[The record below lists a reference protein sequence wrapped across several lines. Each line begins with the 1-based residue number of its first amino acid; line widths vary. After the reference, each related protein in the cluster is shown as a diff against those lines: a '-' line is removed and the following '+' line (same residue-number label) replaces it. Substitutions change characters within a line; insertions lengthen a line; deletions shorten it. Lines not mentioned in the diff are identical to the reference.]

1 MIGLF
6 WKKGQLDSWLFF
18 VRSVG
23 DLNRDPGSEFSALR
37 GRKKTQGKHKF
48 QIPRPEA
55 LLIQFKIVV
64 DKMYLNDYYDGSL
77 T

>member
-23 DLNRDPGSEFSALR
+23 DLNRDPA
-37 GRKKTQGKHKF
+37 GRKHKLNTTGPD
-48 QIPRPEA
+48 QLPGPHTT
-55 LLIQFKIVV
+55 LLKIFKIIV
-64 DKMYLNDYYDGSL
+64 DKMYLNIYYDGSL